1 MSQLTSADAFFRG
14 SQIYDPV
21 ALLRQGDETLYVARV
36 GRKASRQFMILTP
49 TGEPAWPH
57 EPLGSLSDVA
67 WALRAHGWH
76 LVAPEPA
83 GENTQQAKM
92 LARLLTERT

>member
-1 MSQLTSADAFFRG
+1 MPSADAVFGG

-21 ALLRQGDETLYVARV
+21 ALLRQGEETLYVVRV

-49 TGEPAWPH
+49 AGEPAWPH
-57 EPLGSLSDVA
+57 EPLGSFSDVA
-67 WALRAHGWH
+67 WALRAHEWH
-76 LVAPEPA
+76 LVAPEPV
-83 GENTQQAKM
+83 GESIQQARM

>member
-1 MSQLTSADAFFRG
+1 LTSADAFFHG

-21 ALLRQGDETLYVARV
+21 ALLRRGDETLYVARV
-36 GRKASRQFMILTP
+36 DRKASRKFMILTP

-67 WALRAHGWH
+67 WALRAHAWH
-76 LVAPEPA
+76 PAAPEPI
-83 GENTQQAKM
+83 GESTQPAKT
-92 LARLLTERT
+92 LERLLTERA